1 MAITRIERKLRR
13 KRAKQN
19 AKVKTLKRQNFQPVI
34 KNVDIDAMKAE
45 FEELAKKKAKPGD
58 RR

>member
-19 AKVKTLKRQNFQPVI
+19 AKVKTLKRQNFQPVV
-34 KNVDIDAMKAE
+34 KKVDIEAMREE
-45 FEELAKKKAKPGD
+45 FAAKKA
-58 RR
+58 